1 MSLDESS
8 CRVHE
13 MPNNDVAGL
22 FSVSG
27 RSSVK
32 YEKSSSDLKQII
44 S

>member
-1 MSLDESS
+1 MSLEASS

-32 YEKSSSDLKQII
+32 YEKSSSDLEADN
-44 S
+44 